1 MDGAEAIRSAFISIS
16 KKRNDILIIS
26 EGVSDPSSFYG
37 TTKNLNKYFN
47 NDRIIEMPL
56 SESALTGI
64 SIGVAM
70 NGFRPILNYHRVEFA
85 LLAMEQLINNA
96 AKSFYISNGKHNVPF
111 VLRLVIGR
119 GWGQG
124 PAHSQSL
131 ENFFSSIPGLKVIMP
146 TFPND
151 SKELL
156 LGAVEDNNPVII
168 IEHRWCHYV
177 KGRVKPGYFK
187 SSLESGPKKVVEG
200 TDYTIVATSYNVL
213 EAIEASKILK
223 KIGINIEIFD
233 LRILRPLKLKKIIN
247 SVFKTKRLLTIDTGF
262 QILGLG
268 SEITSVINEIC
279 FNVLKSPPRRMGFP
293 DHPTPSSRG
302 YLKNI
307 YPNFYKICKV
317 ICDDLNVNSD
327 LWTLIK
333 KEVKKRENK
342 FIDVPNEIFK
352 GPF

>member
-1 MDGAEAIRSAFISIS
+1 MNGADAIKLGFISIS
-16 KKRNDILIIS
+16 KKRNDIIIIS

-37 TTKNLNKYFN
+37 TIKDLDKYFSK
-47 NDRIIEMPL
+47 DKIIEMPL

-64 SIGVAM
+64 SIGAAM
-70 NGFRPILNYHRVEFA
+70 NDYRPILNYHRVEFA
-85 LLAMEQLINNA
+85 LLAMEQLVNNA
-96 AKSFYISNGKHNVPF
+96 AKSYYISNGKHKIPF
-111 VLRLVIGR
+111 VLRLVVGR

-156 LGAVEDNNPVII
+156 LGAIEDNNPVII
-168 IEHRWCHYV
+168 IEHRWCHYINEKV
-177 KGRVKPGYFK
+177 KISYSK
-187 SSLESGPKKVVEG
+187 SSLDSGPKKIVSG
-200 TDYTIVATSYNVL
+200 KDYTIVATSYNVL

-233 LRILRPLKLKKIIN
+233 LRILRPLKLKKIIT
-247 SVFKTKRLLTIDTGF
+247 SVFKTGRILTIDTGF
-262 QILGLG
+262 KVLGMG
-268 SEITSVINEIC
+268 SEISSEVTEKC
-279 FNVLKSPPRRMGFP
+279 FYALKSPPRRMGFP

-302 YLKNI
+302 YLKNV

-317 ICDDLNVNSD
+317 ISEDLNIKSN
-327 LWTLIK
+327 LWKLVE
-333 KEVKKRENK
+333 KEIKKRETK
-342 FIDVPNEIFK
+342 TIDVPNEIFK

>member
-1 MDGAEAIRSAFISIS
+1 MNGADAIKHAFISLS
-16 KKRNDILIIS
+16 KKRKDIIIIS

-37 TTKNLNKYFN
+37 TTKDLNKYFSK
-47 NDRIIEMPL
+47 DKIIEMPL

-64 SIGVAM
+64 SIGAAM
-70 NGFRPILNYHRVEFA
+70 NGYRPILNYHRVEFA

-96 AKSFYISNGKHNVPF
+96 AKSYYISNGKHKIPF
-111 VLRLVIGR
+111 VLRLVVGR

-151 SKELL
+151 TKELL
-156 LGAVEDNNPVII
+156 VGAIEDNNPVVI
-168 IEHRWCHYV
+168 IEHRWCHYINE
-177 KGRVKPGYFK
+177 RVKLSYSK
-187 SSLESGPKKVVEG
+187 SSLDSGPKKILSG
-200 TDYTIVATSYNVL
+200 KDYTVVATSYNVL
-213 EAIEASKILK
+213 ESIEASKILK

-233 LRILRPLKLKKIIN
+233 LRILRPLKLEKIIA
-247 SVFKTKRLLTIDTGF
+247 SVFKTGRLLTVDTGF
-262 QILGLG
+262 KILGMG
-268 SEITSVINEIC
+268 SEISSEVTEKC
-279 FNVLKSPPRRMGFP
+279 FNTLKTPPRRMGFP

-307 YPNFYKICKV
+307 YPNFYKICKT
-317 ICDDLNVNSD
+317 ICEDLKVEKK
-327 LWTLIK
+327 LWNL
-333 KEVKKRENK
+333 VKQEINKRETK
-342 FIDVPNEIFK
+342 IIDVPNEIFK